1 MSAETKACRHCGE
14 PILAK
19 ARVCKHC
26 SSNQAWL
33 FASQRDP
40 RFRVLLLL
48 LSLPIFV
55 VLFLALR
62 DLRAKLDRTFGEGA
76 CRGQVELKSTVHALR
91 KIDLRDRLFIRVQI
105 ENHAQTDV
113 SEPTIR
119 VEVLDATDTVIDAFQ
134 RTIYGVTI
142 EPGKSHWFR
151 VDGDLTA
158 DVSTV
163 ADVHVELSGAE
174 CKSTWH

>member
-14 PILAK
+14 LILAR

-26 SSNQAWL
+26 RSHQAWL
-33 FASQRDP
+33 ASERDP
-40 RFRVLLLL
+40 RLRAVLL
-48 LSLPIFV
+48 V
-55 VLFLALR
+55 VLLPLFVALFLVLR
-62 DLRAKLDRTFGEGA
+62 DLRAKLDRAFSDGP
-76 CRGQVELKSTVHALR
+76 CRGLVELKSTVHALR
-91 KIDLRDRLFIRVQI
+91 KIELRDRLFIRVQI
-105 ENHAQTDV
+105 ENRSKIDV

-119 VEVLDATDTVIDAFQ
+119 VEVLDSTDTVIDAFQ

-142 EPGKSHWFR
+142 EPGKAYWFR

-158 DVSTV
+158 DVAAVT
-163 ADVHVELSGAE
+163 DVRVELAGAN